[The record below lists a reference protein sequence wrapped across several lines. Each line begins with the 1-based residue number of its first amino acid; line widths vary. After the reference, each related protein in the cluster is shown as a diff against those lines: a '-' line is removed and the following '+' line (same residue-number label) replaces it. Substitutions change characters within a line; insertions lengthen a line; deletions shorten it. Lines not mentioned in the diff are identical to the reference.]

1 MERRQGRLIYRY
13 LIALCACVVSFSAL
27 AQDEL
32 ELAEYYFRNG
42 EYEQARL
49 YYDQIWKTNKTNKV
63 YDSYLATLIALGD
76 MEEAEKI
83 VKKKIRA
90 RNDNSTAFVDLG
102 SLYLQFGEEAK
113 AEKEFE
119 NAIDALEGGRSP
131 AVRLANAFIKL
142 GKYDYALRTY
152 QKARRITKDGYPFH
166 YEIANVQGMMGQHEE
181 MVDSF
186 LELLLTS
193 PNYIQ
198 TVQNSINRNLSVI
211 ENEDNANMLRERLI
225 KRTQRYPDEKVYN
238 ELLIWLFNQQKNFAG
253 SLIQAKA
260 LDRRLDEN
268 GLRVMEIG
276 QMAMRNE
283 DFSTAYDAFAYVV
296 EKGPG
301 NQYYVSAHGEMLSAR
316 LSELEAFTTPDI
328 EGYRDLGEQY
338 KETLTKLGEDAATA
352 DIIRDYAHINAFYLG
367 QPQEAMDL
375 LNEAIELPGLYGKV
389 QAACKLEL
397 ADIMLLEGDI
407 WDASLLYSQVE
418 LSFKEDALGAEA
430 KYRNARI
437 SYFTGDF
444 EWAQAQ
450 LDVLKASTSKLI
462 SNDAIDLSLLITD
475 NFNMDTTTIPMQLF
489 AQADLLGYQNRWDE
503 ALEKTDSIL
512 TVWPMHSLKDEILMM
527 KVDMHL
533 QKGNFPEAQ
542 TYLEEIMEYHFA
554 DILADDALFKLAK
567 LHEEIYEDLDKAQ
580 ELYERLLVEY
590 PGSLYVVEARKRFRT
605 LRGDDIQ

>member
-1 MERRQGRLIYRY
+1 MIYRY
-13 LIALCACVVSFSAL
+13 LIALAAFLISFAAI
-27 AQDEL
+27 AQEEL

-42 EYEQARL
+42 EFEQARP
-49 YYDQIWKTNKTNKV
+49 YYEQIWKSNKTNKV
-63 YDSYLATLIALGD
+63 YDNYLATLVALGD
-76 MEEAEKI
+76 LEEAEKI
-83 VKKKIRA
+83 VKKKIRS

-102 SLYLQFGEEAK
+102 ALYLQFGQDDK
-113 AEKEFE
+113 AQKEFE
-119 NAIDALEGGRSP
+119 NALDALAGGRSP
-131 AVRLANAFIKL
+131 AVRLANAFTKL
-142 GKYDYALRTY
+142 GQYEYALRTY
-152 QKARRITKDGYPFH
+152 RKAQRITKDGYPFH
-166 YEIANVQGMMGQHEE
+166 YEIANVQGVMGQHEE

-198 TVQNSINRNLSVI
+198 TVQNSINRNLNVI
-211 ENEDNANMLRERLI
+211 EDEENATMLRERLI
-225 KRTQRYPDEKVYN
+225 KRTQRYPDEKIYN

-276 QMAMRNE
+276 QMAMRN
-283 DFSTAYDAFAYVV
+283 DDYSTAFDAFAYVV
-296 EKGPG
+296 EKGPE
-301 NQYYVSAHGEMLSAR
+301 NQYYVPAHGEMLSAK
-316 LSELEAFTTPDI
+316 LTELEAFTTPDI
-328 EGYRDLGEQY
+328 EGYRSLGLQY
-338 KETLTKLGEDAATA
+338 EETLQKLGKDVGTA
-352 DIIRDYAHINAFYLG
+352 DIIRDYAHINAFYLD
-367 QPQEAMDL
+367 QPAKAMEL
-375 LNEAIELPGLYGKV
+375 LNEAIELPGLYGKI

-397 ADIMLLEGDI
+397 ADILLLEGEV

-475 NFNMDTTTIPMQLF
+475 NFNMDTTTVPMRLF
-489 AQADLLGYQNRWDE
+489 AQADLLGYQNRWEE
-503 ALEKTDSIL
+503 ALVKTDSIL
-512 TVWPMHSLKDEILMM
+512 TEWPMHSLKDEILMM
-527 KVDMHL
+527 KADMHL
-533 QKGNFPEAQ
+533 RKGNFPEAQ
-542 TYLEEIMEYHFA
+542 AHLEEIMEYHFA

-567 LHEEIYEDLDKAQ
+567 LHEEIYEDRDKAK
-580 ELYERLLVEY
+580 ELFERLLVEY
-590 PGSLYVVEARKRFRT
+590 PGSLYVVEARKRFRA